1 MNAKNSVFVICVE
14 TIIYLLLHNLHDC
27 TFNGTRSC
35 AKFKGSIPS
44 SCRIMAIY
52 VFFRLS
58 QFLQFFFSFFFLF
71 VYLTVGVFS
80 KGYCLIYRQGQGMKL
95 QRQVLYQVNI
105 LYQINFRSCHDSRR
119 LKIMAQ
125 NHTNFCHAKIIGYSK
140 GSKKI

>member
-1 MNAKNSVFVICVE
+1 MKFAIFVKRSLPFNSFYCLLFINKTLQLIRLKTRIAMNAKNSVFVICVE

-58 QFLQFFFSFFFLF
+58 QFLQFFFSFFLF
-71 VYLTVGVFS
+71 V
-80 KGYCLIYRQGQGMKL
+80 CL
-95 QRQVLYQVNI
+95 
-105 LYQINFRSCHDSRR
+105 SDSWSIFKR
-119 LKIMAQ
+119 LLFDI
-125 NHTNFCHAKIIGYSK
+125 
-140 GSKKI
+140 